1 MEEVAEVYARA
12 LFEAAQDKD
21 VLDPVHDQLG
31 QFADALDDNRE
42 LAQFFFSP
50 YFSVD
55 QKKDG
60 LHGAVEGAEPVFMN
74 FLEALLERHRMP
86 VIFRIRSR
94 FDQLW
99 ANEHKLLPV
108 EVTSAVKLDDS
119 TVASIGESIGKQ
131 LNRTVE
137 LASSVDPEIIGGIV
151 LRVGNLVMDAS
162 IRTRL
167 EKLRQQ
173 VARA

>member
-12 LFEAAQDKD
+12 LFEAAKDRD
-21 VLDPVHDQLG
+21 VLDPVHEQLG
-31 QFADALDDNRE
+31 QFADALDQNRE

-50 YFSVD
+50 YFSVEE
-55 QKKDG
+55 KKEA
-60 LHGAVEGAEPVFMN
+60 LHRAVEGAEPTFMN

-94 FDQLW
+94 FEQLW
-99 ANEHKLLPV
+99 EEEHKLLPV
-108 EVTSAVKLDDS
+108 EVTSAVPLDER
-119 TVASIGESIGKQ
+119 TVNSIGDTIGKQ
-131 LNRTVE
+131 LGRTIE
-137 LASSVDPEIIGGIV
+137 LSSSVDPEILGGVV
-151 LRVGNLVMDAS
+151 LRVGNFVLDAS
-162 IRTRL
+162 IRNRL

>member
-12 LFEAAQDKD
+12 LFEAAKDAD
-21 VLDPVHDQLG
+21 VLDPVHEQLG
-31 QFADALDDNRE
+31 QFADALNDNRD
-42 LAQFFFSP
+42 LTQFFFSP

-60 LHGAVEGAEPVFMN
+60 LHGALQGAEAIFMN

-94 FDQLW
+94 FEQLW
-99 ANEHKLLPV
+99 ETEHKLLPV
-108 EVTSAVKLDDS
+108 QVTSAIELDER
-119 TVASIGESIGKQ
+119 TVNSIGESIGKQ
-131 LNRTVE
+131 LDRTIE
-137 LASSVDPEIIGGIV
+137 LSSSVDPEIIGGIV
-151 LRVGNLVMDAS
+151 LRVGNFVLDAS
-162 IRTRL
+162 IRNRL